1 MKNEK
6 KLIELI
12 TKLKDRNNEAYKF
25 FEGLLIELKD
35 KEQRKIAIK
44 KLSSCFAITQYADF
58 TFEEEKLLS
67 EIIDE
72 NKDYE

>member
-1 MKNEK
+1 MENEK

-12 TKLKDRNNEAYKF
+12 TKLKVRNNEAYKF
-25 FEGLLIELKD
+25 FEELLIELKD
-35 KEQRKIAIK
+35 EERKRDAIK

-58 TFEEEKLLS
+58 NGEEEKLLS

-72 NKDYE
+72 NKNYD